1 MSTKPTAGPITLRA
15 ASLTLAASSAFT
27 DVKGTVSSDQANG
40 TTGAVRL
47 GQMNV
52 ATVRMSYT
60 RDGGSS
66 SGAPIVRLYGS
77 LDATATDPASVA
89 HWQPIM
95 ILGSTFTAGQI
106 DVYPEAQALLPSAS
120 GTTTFGTHPVDV
132 SLFNWLLVQIAD
144 QDGTNPGAVSD
155 VALGGTL

>member
-1 MSTKPTAGPITLRA
+1 MPEDPWPFTALDWARLPGHVMLR
-15 ASLTLAASSAFT
+15 
-27 DVKGTVSSDQANG
+27 
-40 TTGAVRL
+40 
-47 GQMNV
+47 
-52 ATVRMSYT
+52 
-60 RDGGSS
+60 
-66 SGAPIVRLYGS
+66 YGS

-106 DVYPEAQALLPSAS
+106 DVYPEAQALLPSAI